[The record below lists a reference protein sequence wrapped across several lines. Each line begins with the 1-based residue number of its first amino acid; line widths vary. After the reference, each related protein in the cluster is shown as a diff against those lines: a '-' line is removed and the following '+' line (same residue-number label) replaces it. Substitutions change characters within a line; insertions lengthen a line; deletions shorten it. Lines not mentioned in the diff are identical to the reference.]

1 MYSAQN
7 MCSCIAPPSRV
18 WLWKTFVG
26 VTSGQ
31 IAVRWG
37 GRSRAVRIW
46 TIAAYELPTIP
57 VRPLLQGWEAIHS
70 IVS

>member
-1 MYSAQN
+1 

-18 WLWKTFVG
+18 WLKYVFVG

-31 IAVRWG
+31 IAVRCG
-37 GRSRAVRIW
+37 GRSSAARTW
-46 TIAAYELPTIP
+46 MIAAYELPTIP
-57 VRPLLQGWEAIHS
+57 VRPLLQGCAAIHS